1 MFKVNNTDTSTAP
14 MVNVFIV
21 KLEQKNAGWV
31 TSNAR
36 LNKQMIQTS
45 SRQGRRER
53 RDREMNKIQFVH
65 NSQL

>member
-1 MFKVNNTDTSTAP
+1 MFLLLNLSR
-14 MVNVFIV
+14 
-21 KLEQKNAGWV
+21 KNAGWV